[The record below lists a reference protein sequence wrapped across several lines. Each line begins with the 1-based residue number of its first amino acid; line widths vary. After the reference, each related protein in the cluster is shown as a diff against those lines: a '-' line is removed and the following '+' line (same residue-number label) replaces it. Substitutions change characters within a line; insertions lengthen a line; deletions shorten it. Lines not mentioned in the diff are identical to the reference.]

1 MAEQKLN
8 LLADFPAI
16 STQEWKD
23 KIIADLKGADFD
35 KKLVWKTSE
44 GFNVMPF
51 YRQEDLENIPT
62 KDVAPAQFP
71 YVRST
76 KLDNE
81 WLVRQDIDACCAKEA
96 NAKALDVLN
105 RGVNALGFKLNKAEL
120 SADYVAILSIK
131 FSIFYFCFYC
141 FYCFVY
147 FSYFLI

>member
-96 NAKALDVLN
+96 NAKALDQT
-105 RGVNALGFKLNKAEL
+105 RSRHTQGVHRSRRQATTQQGATH
-120 SADYVAILSIK
+120 SRRAPQRYYPRILQN
-131 FSIFYFCFYC
+131 
-141 FYCFVY
+141 
-147 FSYFLI
+147 